1 MLRYILFDLDET
13 LYPPTSGLMPAIGDR
28 MRIYLEREYA
38 MPPERAH
45 DLQKRYWQEYG
56 TTLRGLMLEREID
69 PQRYLNF
76 VHDVDVTQY
85 LEPNPQLREQLEQI
99 PYVKVIVT
107 NADVPHAQRV
117 LERLGIADQF
127 ERIFDIV
134 FFEYESKPAR
144 GAYERVLH
152 ALSARGDE
160 CILVEDT
167 ARNLDSARELG
178 IQTILLLHPDA
189 RIQPTAAL
197 TDPAAENKPVECPP
211 AANVCIN
218 DISQVNTAIQ
228 LLAAHMS

>member
-13 LYPPTSGLMPAIGDR
+13 LYPPTTGLMPAIGDR
-28 MRIYLEREYA
+28 MRVYLEQEYA
-38 MPPERAH
+38 MPPERAQ
-45 DLQKRYWQEYG
+45 DLQKRYWQEFG

-69 PQRYLNF
+69 PQHYLNF
-76 VHDVDVTQY
+76 VHDVDVTRY
-85 LEPNPQLREQLEQI
+85 LKPNPQLRAQLQDI

-117 LERLGIADQF
+117 LAQLGIADQF

-144 GAYERVLH
+144 GAYERVLR
-152 ALSARGDE
+152 ALAARGDE

-178 IQTILLLHPDA
+178 IQTILLVHPEA
-189 RIQPTAAL
+189 RVQPTAAL
-197 TDPAAENKPVECPP
+197 SDPAAHNKPAECPP
-211 AANVCIN
+211 TANACIN
-218 DISQVNTAIQ
+218 DILQVNAAIAA
-228 LLAAHMS
+228 LASRRT